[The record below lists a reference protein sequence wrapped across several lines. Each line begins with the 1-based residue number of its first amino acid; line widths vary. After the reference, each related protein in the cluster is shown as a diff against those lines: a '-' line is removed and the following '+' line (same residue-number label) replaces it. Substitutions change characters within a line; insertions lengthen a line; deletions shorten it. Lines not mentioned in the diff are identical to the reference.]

1 MRGHFRVSLCVVA
14 LSTTVF
20 GCDGKDAKPRG
31 AGASG
36 QSLAVLA
43 KPQIDMEKFFT
54 YSPEQEKVIALMNR
68 PFAEAVK
75 ETGAAKDEDAKHVFD
90 KVKAGWDGL
99 PIIRKKEGIRIRYR
113 LQFDTTAGELVMDF
127 FEGFTPDVVRNL
139 VARANAKA
147 LDGLQI
153 TLEND
158 SLVFG
163 PPLEKNA
170 YTVQARPV
178 EAPMPKGTVY
188 AFLVGD
194 RSAGDRFGI
203 ALKRQPEGGSKVSM
217 FGRIINPSV
226 DTLFGEL
233 IEKLKRDPKA
243 VMIKSVQTKTFDTP
257 IFQGMDV
264 LLPKLTKAG
273 ELEVPDLPMYTG
285 ASASRIYGKGHEGHS
300 HDDDSILDGDLG
312 GANPS
317 KNPNVPKKPA
327 MPAKSNAP

>member
-1 MRGHFRVSLCVVA
+1 MNGHFRVSLCFVA
-14 LSTTVF
+14 LSATVF

-36 QSLAVLA
+36 QSLSVLA

-54 YSPEQEKVIALMNR
+54 YSADQEKVIALMNR

-75 ETGAAKDEDAKHVFD
+75 ETAGAKDQDAKHIFD

-99 PIIRKKEGIRIRYR
+99 PLIKKKEGIRVRYR
-113 LQFDTTAGELVMDF
+113 LQFDTTGGELVMDF

-147 LDGLQI
+147 LDGLQMS
-153 TLEND
+153 LEND

-163 PPLEKNA
+163 PPLDKNA
-170 YTVQARPV
+170 YTVQSRPV

-194 RSAGDRFGI
+194 RSAGERFGI

-217 FGRIINPSV
+217 FGRVVNPSI
-226 DTLFGEL
+226 DTMFGDL
-233 IEKLKRDPKA
+233 IEKLNRNPKA
-243 VMIKSVQTKTFDTP
+243 IVINSVTTKTFDTP

-264 LLPKLTKAG
+264 VLPKLTRTG
-273 ELEVPDLPMYTG
+273 ELDVPDLPMYTG
-285 ASASRIYGKGHEGHS
+285 APASRIYGKGHEGHS
-300 HDDDSILDGDLG
+300 HNDDAMLDGDLG

-317 KNPNVPKKPA
+317 KNPNVPKKLA
-327 MPAKSNAP
+327 VPAKTNAP